1 MLHCLSELNSNL
13 QYLVY
18 FQNRL
23 RSYFVLG
30 TQTIPGSNEEDPVSV
45 CLFKLKDINCFN
57 SFIWRFDFS
66 ISHGQII
73 YRLVKSIF
81 FSITLSLSRFP
92 SGGLYTTSQFLK
104 LQQTQSI
111 FMISIHLKH
120 LAIFRNF
127 FLHHNWSVATN
138 NSSTIFN
145 PEKNPLSS
153 IFESKHPLDGC
164 PWCIELFVIKFRSIH
179 LGICSVNPHILLD
192 SREKVL
198 N

>member
-1 MLHCLSELNSNL
+1 M
-13 QYLVY
+13 
-18 FQNRL
+18 
-23 RSYFVLG
+23 
-30 TQTIPGSNEEDPVSV
+30 SV
-45 CLFKLKDINCFN
+45 CLFKLKDINCYN

-104 LQQTQSI
+104 LQQTKSI

-127 FLHHNWSVATN
+127 F
-138 NSSTIFN
+138 STIIGPWPQIIHPQYSILKKTHFQVSLKASI
-145 PEKNPLSS
+145 PWMGAHGVWSYLSLS
-153 IFESKHPLDGC
+153 FDQYTWE
-164 PWCIELFVIKFRSIH
+164 FV
-179 LGICSVNPHILLD
+179 L
-192 SREKVL
+192 
-198 N
+198 

>member
-1 MLHCLSELNSNL
+1 MSFGRKLQYTRNTYLNLESLICVFRNLCGFMLHCLSELNSNL

-30 TQTIPGSNEEDPVSV
+30 TLTILGSNEEDPVSV

-81 FSITLSLSRFP
+81 FFYNSLSQDF
-92 SGGLYTTSQFLK
+92 LLVDYTLP
-104 LQQTQSI
+104 L
-111 FMISIHLKH
+111 
-120 LAIFRNF
+120 
-127 FLHHNWSVATN
+127 
-138 NSSTIFN
+138 NS
-145 PEKNPLSS
+145 
-153 IFESKHPLDGC
+153 
-164 PWCIELFVIKFRSIH
+164 
-179 LGICSVNPHILLD
+179 
-192 SREKVL
+192 
-198 N
+198 

>member
-1 MLHCLSELNSNL
+1 MMIYSKNINQAFFKFLRPIIVRIWQNKISSIPKEVISTEESIIIWWFFLKFSFGRKLQYTRNNCLNLESLVHVFRNYCGFMLHCLSELNSNL

-30 TQTIPGSNEEDPVSV
+30 TLTIPGSNEKDPVSV

-81 FSITLSLSRFP
+81 FSITLSLKISFWWIIHYLSIP
-92 SGGLYTTSQFLK
+92 KITADKVNFYDINTS
-104 LQQTQSI
+104 
-111 FMISIHLKH
+111 
-120 LAIFRNF
+120 
-127 FLHHNWSVATN
+127 
-138 NSSTIFN
+138 
-145 PEKNPLSS
+145 
-153 IFESKHPLDGC
+153 
-164 PWCIELFVIKFRSIH
+164 
-179 LGICSVNPHILLD
+179 
-192 SREKVL
+192 
-198 N
+198 

>member
-30 TQTIPGSNEEDPVSV
+30 TLTIPGSNEEDPVSV

-104 LQQTQSI
+104 LQQTKSI

-127 FLHHNWSVATN
+127 F
-138 NSSTIFN
+138 STIIG
-145 PEKNPLSS
+145 PWPQIIHPQYSILKKNHFQVSLKASIPWMGAHGVWSYLSLS
-153 IFESKHPLDGC
+153 FDQYTWE
-164 PWCIELFVIKFRSIH
+164 FV
-179 LGICSVNPHILLD
+179 L
-192 SREKVL
+192 
-198 N
+198 

>member
-1 MLHCLSELNSNL
+1 MSFGRKLQYTRNINNYLNLESLICVFRNHCGFMLHCLSELNSNL
-13 QYLVY
+13 RYLVY

-81 FSITLSLSRFP
+81 FSITLSLKISFWWIIHYLSIP
-92 SGGLYTTSQFLK
+92 KITADKVNFYDINTS
-104 LQQTQSI
+104 
-111 FMISIHLKH
+111 
-120 LAIFRNF
+120 
-127 FLHHNWSVATN
+127 
-138 NSSTIFN
+138 
-145 PEKNPLSS
+145 
-153 IFESKHPLDGC
+153 
-164 PWCIELFVIKFRSIH
+164 
-179 LGICSVNPHILLD
+179 
-192 SREKVL
+192 
-198 N
+198 

>member
-1 MLHCLSELNSNL
+1 MSKSWKSCVFRNYCGFMLHCLSELNSNL

-30 TQTIPGSNEEDPVSV
+30 TLTIPGSNEEDPVSV

-81 FSITLSLSRFP
+81 FSITLSLKISFWWIIHYLSIP
-92 SGGLYTTSQFLK
+92 KITADKVNFYDINTS
-104 LQQTQSI
+104 
-111 FMISIHLKH
+111 
-120 LAIFRNF
+120 
-127 FLHHNWSVATN
+127 
-138 NSSTIFN
+138 
-145 PEKNPLSS
+145 
-153 IFESKHPLDGC
+153 
-164 PWCIELFVIKFRSIH
+164 
-179 LGICSVNPHILLD
+179 
-192 SREKVL
+192 
-198 N
+198 

>member
-1 MLHCLSELNSNL
+1 MPKEVISILFILQKYYWSTYNDFFFKKLSFGRKLQYTRNTYLNLESLICVFRNLCGFMLHCLSELNSNL

-30 TQTIPGSNEEDPVSV
+30 TLTILGSNEEDPVSV

-81 FSITLSLSRFP
+81 FSITLSLKISFWWIIHYLSIP
-92 SGGLYTTSQFLK
+92 KITADKVNFYDINTS
-104 LQQTQSI
+104 
-111 FMISIHLKH
+111 
-120 LAIFRNF
+120 
-127 FLHHNWSVATN
+127 
-138 NSSTIFN
+138 
-145 PEKNPLSS
+145 
-153 IFESKHPLDGC
+153 
-164 PWCIELFVIKFRSIH
+164 
-179 LGICSVNPHILLD
+179 
-192 SREKVL
+192 
-198 N
+198 

>member
-1 MLHCLSELNSNL
+1 MILKKKLSFGRKLQYTRNNYLNLESLICVFRNHCGFMLHYLSELNSNL

-30 TQTIPGSNEEDPVSV
+30 TLTIPGSNEEDPVSV

-81 FSITLSLSRFP
+81 FSITLSLKISFWWIIHYLSIP
-92 SGGLYTTSQFLK
+92 KITADKVNFYDINTS
-104 LQQTQSI
+104 
-111 FMISIHLKH
+111 
-120 LAIFRNF
+120 
-127 FLHHNWSVATN
+127 
-138 NSSTIFN
+138 
-145 PEKNPLSS
+145 
-153 IFESKHPLDGC
+153 
-164 PWCIELFVIKFRSIH
+164 
-179 LGICSVNPHILLD
+179 
-192 SREKVL
+192 
-198 N
+198 